1 MSAARR
7 TAPLALA
14 LALLGALA
22 CASDAAASVRAWSE
36 LALPVVDVAPGVAAD
51 GWLAQ
56 RVIDREWGLSDD
68 STYRE
73 VEVPGWKREGV
84 ALALSAGVPGA
95 GQVYAGEGRGWFFL
109 LAEVAGWAG
118 RAFTRRQADDAAGDA
133 RGFLGN
139 PYDTLSAFSFERY
152 AHETGGSTTA
162 LEALWANDREA
173 FYQQLTDDD
182 AYVAGWSGTRPEETW
197 SRFRE
202 FRGTRDVNLRRAH
215 FAEAVLWVNHVVAA
229 IDAVRAVRSH
239 NLPLQQEYQLQLGQ
253 RMRDG
258 QREYRATLVRRF

>member
-1 MSAARR
+1 MKAMRR
-7 TAPLALA
+7 TALFAF
-14 LALLGALA
+14 ALLGSLA
-22 CASDAAASVRAWSE
+22 CASVARAGVRAWSE
-36 LALPVVDVAPGVAAD
+36 LALPVVDLAPGD
-51 GWLAQ
+51 SEGWLAQ
-56 RVIDREWGLSDD
+56 RVIDREWGWSDD

-73 VEVPGWKREGV
+73 VDVPGWKREGV
-84 ALALSAGVPGA
+84 GLALSAALPGT

-109 LAEVAGWAG
+109 LAEAAGWAS
-118 RAFTRRQADDAAGDA
+118 RALTRRQADDAAGDA
-133 RGFLGN
+133 QSFLGN
-139 PYDTLSAFSFERY
+139 PYDSLATFSFDRFARQTGSSTER
-152 AHETGGSTTA
+152 

-173 FYQQLTDDD
+173 FYQQLTDDPTF
-182 AYVAGWSGTRPEETW
+182 VAGWSGTSPEETW

-239 NLPLQQEYQLQLGQ
+239 NLPLQQEYQLRLGQ
-253 RMRDG
+253 RVRDG